1 MAFEWKELLKRFHYT
16 QYDERKL
23 IRDLQLQV
31 DDLNA
36 NLKRIASQFGSDDE
50 RITALED
57 GGDPVDA
64 YTKTETDA
72 LLAPKITLPQAR
84 LIMAADSPVV
94 VSNNWDDPA
103 DRIPGVSPKVYTEN
117 GTGGPTPL
125 GSPLSLYYRLRISSA
140 SSNAAIEYAIP
151 MSIGAGS
158 YSRIEIG
165 GFYGPWLLS
174 LDGSRYRFY
183 ADRGGAGDV
192 TVNTVYRP
200 TRILHNFGGV
210 YSSTTGRF
218 TCSKAGEYSVGFK
231 GMGGNPG
238 TAKPA
243 FFKLMKNAELVSES
257 HDGSTTYSMH
267 YLTYQGPC
275 AVGDYFTVVVGAN
288 YAQFVDGTTRFF
300 NAFWADRIA

>member
-36 NLKRIASQFGSDDE
+36 NLKRIALQFGSDDE

-72 LLAPKITLPQAR
+72 LLAPKITLSDAR
-84 LIMAADSPVV
+84 LIMATDSPVTI
-94 VSNNWDDPA
+94 STNWDDPA
-103 DRIPGVSPKVYTEN
+103 DRIPGISPKIYTEN

-125 GSPLSLYYRLRISSA
+125 GSPLSLYYRLRIGSTG
-140 SSNAAIEYAIP
+140 SNAAIEYAIP

-174 LDGSRYRFY
+174 LDGSRYKFF
-183 ADRGGAGDV
+183 ADQGGLGDV
-192 TVNTVYRP
+192 AVETVYRP
-200 TRILHNFGGV
+200 TRIRHNFGDV
-210 YSSTTGRF
+210 YSSVTGRF
-218 TCSKAGEYSVGFK
+218 TCPKAGEYKVGFK
-231 GMGGNPG
+231 GLGGNPTG
-238 TAKPA
+238 PKAA
-243 FFKLMKNAELVSES
+243 FFRLTKNGATASNS
-257 HDGSTTYSMH
+257 RSNFGGYSMH
-267 YLTYQGPC
+267 ILEYQGLC
-275 AVGDYFTVVVGAN
+275 AVGDYFEVRLSAG
-288 YAQFVDGTTRFF
+288 YAQYPDAAHQSY